1 MREPEDSRGSLKRNG
16 RARRR
21 QDGDTGVEAREPEDS
36 RGSLKQE
43 REGSEAPGRG
53 YGREDA
59 GAGRQ
64 PGFTQIGTGG
74 RGGTR
79 TGIRGNGIRGMECE
93 KQSASE
99 RKGNR

>member
-1 MREPEDSRGSLKRNG
+1 MIRAGAG
-16 RARRR
+16 R
-21 QDGDTGVEAREPEDS
+21 QPGFTET
-36 RGSLKQE
+36 E

-64 PGFTQIGTGG
+64 PGFTEIGTGG

>member
-1 MREPEDSRGSLKRNG
+1 MIRAGAG
-16 RARRR
+16 R
-21 QDGDTGVEAREPEDS
+21 QPGFTET
-36 RGSLKQE
+36 E
-43 REGSEAPGRG
+43 REGSEAPGRE
-53 YGREDA
+53 YGRGGA

-64 PGFTQIGTGG
+64 PGFTEIGTGG
-74 RGGTR
+74 LGGAR